1 MEIEELRDL
10 WQKNAEE
17 AEKEMDTKN
26 ITVSLEELAGVP
38 DDIIDELLSDEKD
51 DKKKIITFYDTL
63 DILVFTKNNDLIA
76 KMETL
81 RDIG

>member
-38 DDIIDELLSDEKD
+38 DDIIE
-51 DKKKIITFYDTL
+51 
-63 DILVFTKNNDLIA
+63 
-76 KMETL
+76 
-81 RDIG
+81 